1 MGHQRVSGQGQP
13 VQSFFSGIS
22 FRLAK
27 IGVLIALGVGT
38 VMSIFQLYLDFQAH
52 VNNTHELISRITE
65 VSTPPAARA
74 VHTLD
79 NTLAAEVVN
88 GLLKYDF
95 IISVSIQD
103 ELGNDLAASSKPRA
117 TSNTIWLTRQLSDEF
132 LLRASPLEIPSDSSV
147 NGKISFIVDMDAAFK
162 PFYHTSFVVLVIAF
176 LRSALLV
183 SFLFIAFHHFLTK
196 PLIRITSEI
205 KNINPG
211 SPGEQRIALPV
222 HHNDDE
228 LVQLVRSANQLLET
242 VDLALGRR
250 RAAEIVLRKSEEHV
264 RQIIDS
270 LPVWVGARNKDG
282 HYIFANKALAE
293 FLGTTPEDMRG
304 SHISDFSAFF
314 VTDFNHLVGQ
324 DNAVIGHRL
333 GPRLFEE
340 TWIDAS
346 GREHQM
352 QTYVMPMEFYDD
364 VVALVVSSDIT
375 ELKVTQAQME
385 HMAYHDAL
393 TDLPNRSYLIE
404 RLEEELH
411 RAARHNYF
419 GALLFIDLDQFK
431 NINDSLGHPV
441 GDGVLKHVAERL
453 RRVTR
458 DEDLV
463 IRLGGDEFVVVLTYL
478 DEDMSN
484 AVLKAEEISEKVRH
498 FISEPYFYNELELRV
513 TCSVGLVIFPE
524 EQAGVHELLR
534 FADAAMYQVKEQGR
548 NAIQFF
554 NKTMAERAR
563 SVLVMEG
570 DLHHALE
577 QKRFSLHYQPRVDA
591 NSGAIVGCEAL
602 LRWNHPEK
610 GLISPI
616 DFIPI
621 LEATGLIVEVGMW
634 VVEEACRQLKIWE
647 AKGYWHSGMQLSV
660 NISPRQFRSAQ
671 FVTDVTRI
679 TRNMDIPP
687 QSLEMEITE
696 SIVIHNLDETVATME
711 TLQAGG
717 IRFSL
722 DDFGTGYS
730 SISYLKR
737 LPVSVLK
744 IDQSFVR
751 DITIDRNDRVL
762 VETIS
767 AMGNLLGLEVVAEG
781 VETAEQM
788 QLVREYGCRYYQGF
802 LCSHPVAPD
811 QFEALLSDPERAWHI
826 PKLVSG
832 ASDSSY

>member
-1 MGHQRVSGQGQP
+1 M
-13 VQSFFSGIS
+13 QSFFSGIS

-27 IGVLIALGVGT
+27 IGVLIALGVGCLMGA
-38 VMSIFQLYLDFQAH
+38 VQLYLDFQAH
-52 VNNTHELISRITE
+52 VTNTHALISRITA

-95 IISVSIQD
+95 IISVTIQD
-103 ELGNDLAASSKPRA
+103 ELGNDLANAAKSRA
-117 TSNTIWLTRQLSDEF
+117 DSNTTWLTRLLSDEF
-132 LLRASPLEIPSDSSV
+132 LLRSSPLVIPNDSGV
-147 NGKISFIVDMDAAFK
+147 NGKISFMVDMDAAFK
-162 PFYHTSFVVLVIAF
+162 PFYHTSFVVLTIGF
-176 LRSALLV
+176 LRSVMLV
-183 SFLFIAFHHFLTK
+183 SFLFIAFHYFLTK
-196 PLIRITSEI
+196 PLIRITNEI
-205 KNINPG
+205 KVINPG
-211 SPGEQRIALPV
+211 SPGEQRLSMPI
-222 HHNDDE
+222 HHDDDE
-228 LVQLVRSANQLLET
+228 LAQLVHSANQLLDA
-242 VDLALGRR
+242 VDVALAKRQ
-250 RAAEIVLRKSEEHV
+250 AVEEVLRKSEEHV

-282 HYIFANKALAE
+282 HYIFANKALAD
-293 FLGTTPEDMRG
+293 FLGTTPEAMRG
-304 SHISDFSAFF
+304 SHISDFRQNF
-314 VTDFNHLVGQ
+314 VTDYNHLIGQ
-324 DNAVIGHRL
+324 DNAVISHRL

-340 TWIDAS
+340 TWIDVA

-352 QTYVMPMEFYDD
+352 QTYVMPLEFYDD
-364 VVALVVSSDIT
+364 EVALVVSSDIT

-393 TDLPNRSYLIE
+393 TDLPNRSYLVE

-411 RAARHNYF
+411 RAARHGYY

-478 DEDMSN
+478 DEDMSR
-484 AVLKAEEISEKVRH
+484 AVLKAEDISEKVRH
-498 FISEPYFYNELELRV
+498 FVSEPYFYNELELRV
-513 TCSVGLVIFPE
+513 TCSVGLVLFPE

-554 NKTMAERAR
+554 NKSMAERAR

-577 QKRFSLHYQPRVDA
+577 QKRLSLHYQPRVDTT
-591 NSGAIVGCEAL
+591 NGVVVGCEAL
-602 LRWNHPEK
+602 LRWNHPER
-610 GLISPI
+610 GLIPPN

-621 LEATGLIVEVGMW
+621 LEATGLIVDVGMW
-634 VVEEACRQLKIWE
+634 VVEEACRQLKEWE
-647 AKGYWHSGMQLSV
+647 TKGYWREGMQLSV
-660 NISPRQFRSAQ
+660 NISPRQFRSAT
-671 FVTDVTRI
+671 FVSDISRI
-679 TRNMDIPP
+679 TKECGISP
-687 QSLEMEITE
+687 QTLEMEITE
-696 SIVIHNLDETVATME
+696 SIVIHSLDETVATME
-711 TLQAGG
+711 ALQAGG

-751 DITIDRNDRVL
+751 DITVDRNDRVL

-767 AMGNLLGLEVVAEG
+767 AMGNLLGLGVVAEG
-781 VETAEQM
+781 VETEEQM
-788 QLVREYGCRYYQGF
+788 QLIREYGCRYYQGF
-802 LCSHPVAPD
+802 LCSEPVPPEL
-811 QFEALLSDPERAWHI
+811 FEKLLEDTERAWHTP
-826 PKLVSG
+826 PKE
-832 ASDSSY
+832 A

>member
-1 MGHQRVSGQGQP
+1 VQG
-13 VQSFFSGIS
+13 FFSGIS
-22 FRLAK
+22 FRLAR
-27 IGVLIALGVGT
+27 IGVLIALTVGFI
-38 VMSIFQLYLDFQAH
+38 MSAVQLYLDFEAH
-52 VNNTHELISRITE
+52 KAHTEELIGRITE

-95 IISVSIQD
+95 ITSVTIED
-103 ELGNDLAASSKPRA
+103 ELGNDLASGKKPRA
-117 TSNTIWLTRQLSDEF
+117 SSNTRWVTRQLTDEF
-132 LLRASPLEIPSDSSV
+132 VVHSSPLIIPSDANV
-147 NGKISFIVDMDAAFK
+147 NGKISFVVDMDAAFQ
-162 PFYHTSFVVLVIAF
+162 PLYRTSLVVLVIGFA
-176 LRSALLV
+176 RSAVLV
-183 SFLFIAFHHFLTK
+183 SFLFIAFHYLLTK
-196 PLIRITSEI
+196 PLIRISNEI
-205 KNINPG
+205 RAINPG
-211 SPGEQRIALPV
+211 SPGEQRIPLPL

-228 LVQLVRSANQLLET
+228 LVQLVRTANQLLDA
-242 VDLALGRR
+242 VDLALAKQ
-250 RAAEIVLRKSEEHV
+250 RAVEVVLRKSEEHV

-293 FLGTTPEDMRG
+293 FLDTTPEDMRG
-304 SHISDFSAFF
+304 SHVSEFSDMYT
-314 VTDFNHLVGQ
+314 TDHHYLIGQ
-324 DNAVIGHRL
+324 DQAVIDRRV

-340 TWIDAS
+340 TWKDTK
-346 GREHQM
+346 GRDHQM
-352 QTYVMPMEFYDD
+352 QTYVMPMEFYDET
-364 VVALVVSSDIT
+364 VALVVSSDIT
-375 ELKVTQAQME
+375 ELKGTQAQME

-393 TDLPNRSYLIE
+393 TDLPNRSYLVE

-411 RAARHNYF
+411 RAARHKYY

-453 RRVTR
+453 RQVMRE
-458 DEDLV
+458 EDLV

-478 DEDMSN
+478 DEDMGN
-484 AVLKAEEISEKVRH
+484 AVLKAEDISEKVRQYV
-498 FISEPYFYNELELRV
+498 SEPYFYNELELRV

-524 EQAGVHELLR
+524 EDAGVHELLR

-554 NKTMAERAR
+554 NRTMADRAR

-577 QKRFSLHYQPRVDA
+577 QNRFSLQYQPRVDA
-591 NSGAIVGCEAL
+591 QSGKIVGCEAL
-602 LRWNHPEK
+602 LRWHHPKK
-610 GLISPI
+610 GMVPPS

-621 LEATGLIVEVGMW
+621 LETSGLIVDVGMW
-634 VVEEACRQLKIWE
+634 VIEEACRQLKQWE
-647 AKGYWHSGMQLSV
+647 QQGYWRKGMHLSV
-660 NISPRQFRSAQ
+660 NISPRQFRSAR
-671 FVTDVTRI
+671 FVKDVFRI
-679 TRNMDIPP
+679 TESLQVPP
-687 QSLEMEITE
+687 QALEMEITE
-696 SIVIHNLDETVATME
+696 SIVIHNLDETIATMNE
-711 TLQAGG
+711 LQAKG
-717 IRFSL
+717 ILFSL

-751 DITIDRNDRVL
+751 DITVDRNDRVL

-767 AMGNLLGLEVVAEG
+767 AMGNLLGLNVVAEG
-781 VETAEQM
+781 VETEEQM
-788 QLVREYGCRYYQGF
+788 QLVREYGCQYYQGY
-802 LCSHPVAPD
+802 LCSRPVDPD
-811 QFEALLSDPERAWHI
+811 KFEALLEDTERVWHC
-826 PKLVSG
+826 PRDQVPL
-832 ASDSSY
+832 